1 MHTEGEHTMQRREAH
16 WYPYYREGVAA
27 LVRTT
32 EWVARDYSQTS
43 AWYTA
48 GTPILRVDGIPY
60 RLTQE
65 QYRLCVRLGGMVYIP
80 QEYRTGEGWVV
91 FGSECAWVRYSRDT
105 LGGMPMCDEVAAS
118 YSYDKAEREAF
129 ERDAT
134 AYAEEEYR
142 RMLNAKSEAVAWANE
157 YSAYFAGEEE

>member
-1 MHTEGEHTMQRREAH
+1 
-16 WYPYYREGVAA
+16 
-27 LVRTT
+27 
-32 EWVARDYSQTS
+32 
-43 AWYTA
+43 
-48 GTPILRVDGIPY
+48 
-60 RLTQE
+60 
-65 QYRLCVRLGGMVYIP
+65 
-80 QEYRTGEGWVV
+80 
-91 FGSECAWVRYSRDT
+91 
-105 LGGMPMCDEVAAS
+105 MCDEVAAS